1 MGVSITNFG
10 RSGLSDWLLQR
21 FSAVV
26 LAAYTV
32 FMVGYIL
39 ATPGLDYV
47 QWKEFFECT
56 GVRIFTL
63 LALIST
69 VAHAWIGMW
78 TISTDYIKPAV
89 IRFAF
94 QVTCF
99 LAIFVYLVWGID
111 IIWGL

>member
-1 MGVSITNFG
+1 MGVSITNFS
-10 RSGLSDWLLQR
+10 RNGLSDWLIQR

-26 LAAYTV
+26 LAVYSV
-32 FMVGYIL
+32 FIVGYLL
-39 ATPGLDYV
+39 ANPELSFA
-47 QWKEFFECT
+47 QWQEFFACT
-56 GVRIFTL
+56 AVRIFSL

-78 TISTDYIKPAV
+78 TISTDYIKAAA

-99 LAIFVYLVWGID
+99 LAMFVYLVWGID
-111 IIWGL
+111 IIWGV